1 MKANNIFTLIFLLAG
16 AFVSAAP
23 EVLTYSGRLTSSGTP
38 YSGSAQ
44 FKFALVD
51 RTGNFSY
58 WSNHGQF
65 SNPQEPSAFVT
76 VPVNDGIYSV
86 KLGDTSLQ
94 NMQVLSGSI
103 FRDHND
109 AHLRIWVRLGSS
121 GAFEMLSP
129 DQPVTSVPYSLGGNG
144 ILAANPSSGGSVSN
158 SSGGSTHSVSGPQSI
173 GSATVG
179 AYARLVANGPTQPSA
194 TLVLLTGDSA
204 DIVTYYADQPG
215 RLEYAFGAH
224 TFAFPKAGE
233 SLADQKTLV
242 GPASV
247 RLVAPTGT
255 KNVAILQVKRADGRD
270 PTKLEGAPAPPADGQ
285 NPVTSPPAIV
295 SVPSSRSVA
304 RGGTTALFVSASGEN
319 LSYQWKKN
327 GQNIAGATSSSLPLE
342 NATGADAGQYVVQV
356 TNPNG
361 TVSSQAIT
369 VTVKMP
375 VVPAGVYRINNS
387 AGNSGHEVALTSFSI
402 DQHEVTKA
410 FWDEVYSWAIANGYD
425 FSNAG
430 IAEGPE
436 YPVHSINWY
445 DCVKWANAL
454 SERDGHTPCYYTDNN
469 CTVVYRSGQV
479 DLTNYNVRWNAN
491 GYRLPTETE
500 WEVAARGGLVGSK
513 YAWGESPS
521 TTRANFDQTLHGAT
535 IPVGSFPAN
544 GYGLYEIGGNLREW
558 TWDWNDSRTYEYDFN
573 ETFESANGLNGLVE
587 QNQTTAIYLKD
598 IGAYVP
604 GNPLVQ
610 IGKEIIRN
618 NTNEESYKVF
628 NFDLN
633 QTIRQIKVSGRRMGS
648 SSLMFKV
655 VYTYQDNQTDSIFTN
670 FGNTTYY
677 ETSLVNPNPDKF
689 VKKIEVRTNNYGSF
703 KNVVL
708 YSNADLILES
718 LNEVQT
724 VTNIHGSSWLKA
736 KELMLSSD
744 FVSSVGIEIREQ
756 GGSSYDGNVEGK
768 VEFYYTD
775 GHESNSSLV
784 SSYQNIYSLN
794 YINNPKADKKVEKI
808 VVYIRS
814 TSQSNTAYLREVE
827 VLSHLTSDLSYVT
840 LKFPKYFDEKMEFVK
855 VKFFNQIENWIYNEK
870 DAFQFSIIDKNGTEV
885 IFDYEQIERTIN
897 IVKWISNPEF
907 LRVYLRA
914 KNNPSSASGNALFG
928 INFKTNNPKSHWTG
942 TKRVIRD
949 NHYAEALENLGKRSF
964 STPDRRFSTVGFRLV
979 QRP

>member
-1 MKANNIFTLIFLLAG
+1 MKAINIFTLIFLLTG
-16 AFVSAAP
+16 AFVNAAP

-76 VPVNDGIYSV
+76 VTVNDGIYSV

-158 SSGGSTHSVSGPQSI
+158 GSGGSTHSVSGPQSI

-295 SVPSSRSVA
+295 SVPSTRSVA
-304 RGGTTALFVSASGEN
+304 RGGTTTLFVSASGEN

-327 GQNIAGATSSSLPLE
+327 GQNIAGATSSALPLE

-410 FWDEVYSWAIANGYD
+410 FWDEVYTWAIANGYD

-454 SERDGHTPCYYTDNN
+454 SERDGHTPCYYIDNN
-469 CTVVYRSGQV
+469 CTVVYRSGQI
-479 DLTNYNVRWNAN
+479 DLTNYNVKWNAN

-558 TWDWNDSRTYEYDFN
+558 TWDSN
-573 ETFESANGLNGLVE
+573 ETTTDANSSQNFVDDVNSTAFFVPEVNGYQPFFGNANSA
-587 QNQTTAIYLKD
+587 QY
-598 IGAYVP
+598 YS
-604 GNPLVQ
+604 GNP
-610 IGKEIIRN
+610 G
-618 NTNEESYKVF
+618 
-628 NFDLN
+628 
-633 QTIRQIKVSGRRMGS
+633 
-648 SSLMFKV
+648 
-655 VYTYQDNQTDSIFTN
+655 
-670 FGNTTYY
+670 
-677 ETSLVNPNPDKF
+677 
-689 VKKIEVRTNNYGSF
+689 GSF
-703 KNVVL
+703 
-708 YSNADLILES
+708 
-718 LNEVQT
+718 Q
-724 VTNIHGSSWLKA
+724 
-736 KELMLSSD
+736 
-744 FVSSVGIEIREQ
+744 
-756 GGSSYDGNVEGK
+756 
-768 VEFYYTD
+768 
-775 GHESNSSLV
+775 
-784 SSYQNIYSLN
+784 IY
-794 YINNPKADKKVEKI
+794 
-808 VVYIRS
+808 
-814 TSQSNTAYLREVE
+814 
-827 VLSHLTSDLSYVT
+827 H
-840 LKFPKYFDEKMEFVK
+840 
-855 VKFFNQIENWIYNEK
+855 
-870 DAFQFSIIDKNGTEV
+870 
-885 IFDYEQIERTIN
+885 TIN
-897 IVKWISNPEF
+897 FIKPM
-907 LRVYLRA
+907 
-914 KNNPSSASGNALFG
+914 KNLYFCFWSP
-928 INFKTNNPKSHWTG
+928 
-942 TKRVIRD
+942 
-949 NHYAEALENLGKRSF
+949 LGSIW
-964 STPDRRFSTVGFRLV
+964 SPLG
-979 QRP
+979 PH